1 MIISEKGVAPQTC
14 TGLPDHAD
22 KKYAISH
29 EYFKNYKTDKN
40 LPENERVSQLDNR
53 FLHDNLKRARNRCVV
68 LKEKLAL

>member
-1 MIISEKGVAPQTC
+1 MQTRNM
-14 TGLPDHAD
+14 PSVM
-22 KKYAISH
+22 K
-29 EYFKNYKTDKN
+29 YFKNYKTDKN